1 MSVDLAAKAKENRA
15 IFVLI
20 PLLLLHL
27 VLLSLQIENP
37 NGTLLIR
44 HWIILSSSPFL
55 KAADWVAFRAKSV
68 WTGYVWL
75 HGAREENRQLHE
87 LVRQLTLRDDA
98 TAQLK
103 DENSRLRAL
112 LGLSQTVRLDNIGA
126 RIIGRMPNYLSHVAF
141 IDRGSSD
148 GVRPDCAVLSESG
161 AFGRTIL
168 VSQHNAQVQ
177 LISNTDSSIGVLLE
191 SSRLP
196 GVLRGLGD
204 QRLSLQYISN
214 TEQVNVGERIVTSG
228 LDGIYP
234 KGIPVGKVVESR
246 KGKSV
251 FREIEVEPF
260 SDLIRTEEVLVLL
273 AKPKSE

>member
-1 MSVDLAAKAKENRA
+1 MSVDLAAKTKENRA

-27 VLLSLQIENP
+27 MLLSLQIENP

-44 HWIILSSSPFL
+44 HWIAVSSSPFL
-55 KAADWVAFRAKSV
+55 KAADWVTYRAKNI

-87 LVRQLTLRDDA
+87 VVRQLALRDDA

-103 DENSRLRAL
+103 DENIRLRAL
-112 LGLSQTVRLDNIGA
+112 LSLSQSIQFDNIGA

-141 IDRGSSD
+141 IDRGSGD
-148 GVRPDCAVLSESG
+148 GVRLDCAVLSESG
-161 AFGRTIL
+161 AFGRTVL
-168 VSQHNAQVQ
+168 VSKHNAQVQ
-177 LISNTDSSIGVLLE
+177 LISNTDSSIGVMLE
-191 SSRLP
+191 SNRLP

-214 TEQVNVGERIVTSG
+214 SEQVNPGERVVTSG
-228 LDGIYP
+228 LDGIFP

-260 SDLIRTEEVLVLL
+260 SDMLRTEEVLVLL

>member
-1 MSVDLAAKAKENRA
+1 VSVDLAAKAKENRA

-37 NGTLLIR
+37 GGTLFIR
-44 HWIILSSSPFL
+44 HWIAVASSPFL
-55 KAADWVAFRAKSV
+55 KASDALTNKVKRV

-75 HGAREENRQLHE
+75 HGAREENQQLRE
-87 LVRQLTLRDDA
+87 MVRQLTLRDNA

-103 DENSRLRAL
+103 GENTRLRSL
-112 LGLSQTVRLDNIGA
+112 LGLSQSMSVESIGA
-126 RIIGRMPNYLSHVAF
+126 RVIGRMPNYLSHVAF
-141 IDRGSSD
+141 IDRGEAD
-148 GVRPDCAVLSESG
+148 GVRMDSAVLSENG
-161 AFGRTIL
+161 AFGRTVL
-168 VSQHNAQVQ
+168 VLQHNSQVQ
-177 LISNTDSSIGVLLE
+177 LISNTDSSIGVMLE

-214 TEQVNVGERIVTSG
+214 SEQVNAGERVFTSG
-228 LDGIYP
+228 LDGIFP
-234 KGIPVGKVVESR
+234 KGIPVGMVVESR

-251 FREIEVEPF
+251 FRDIEVEPF
-260 SDLIRTEEVLVLL
+260 SDLVRTEEVLVLL